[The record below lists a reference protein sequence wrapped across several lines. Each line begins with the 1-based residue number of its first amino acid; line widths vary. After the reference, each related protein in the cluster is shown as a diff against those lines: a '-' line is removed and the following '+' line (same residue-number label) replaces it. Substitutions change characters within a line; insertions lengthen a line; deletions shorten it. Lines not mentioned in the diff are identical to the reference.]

1 MKTTI
6 LQLNQT
12 PYENGRKFG
21 EYFKNI
27 IDSQIFGKLKRNNN
41 M

>member
-12 PYENGRKFG
+12 PYENRRKSG
-21 EYFKNI
+21 EYFKNM
-27 IDSQIFGKLKRNNN
+27 IDSQILGKLKRNNN